1 MIFLLS
7 SIARFCMFS
16 PNHLVPAC
24 CLLSLTHSTTLPS
37 YHSWSSLTLTLLPSY
52 VHCNLT
58 CLPACL
64 STYLTACWH
73 VQPYLRT
80 YLFNLPSKYMR
91 VPFHFNI
98 GFPSGGGKETLHL
111 LSQKARSL
119 IYLPPSTLTC
129 MRCYLI
135 SSLLYQY
142 NCTFPLVFPYWFV
155 STFNTPPLVYH
166 TVV

>member
-64 STYLTACWH
+64 PIHLFDCLLTCPAIPTYLPIQPTIKVHACTISFQYRLSIWG
-73 VQPYLRT
+73 REG
-80 YLFNLPSKYMR
+80 
-91 VPFHFNI
+91 NI
-98 GFPSGGGKETLHL
+98 
-111 LSQKARSL
+111 
-119 IYLPPSTLTC
+119 TLTVSKSSFLNIPASFNA
-129 MRCYLI
+129 YLHALLPDFLLAI
-135 SSLLYQY
+135 S
-142 NCTFPLVFPYWFV
+142 V
-155 STFNTPPLVYH
+155 
-166 TVV
+166 